1 MTPIQ
6 GVRRTATGLTAVL
19 WLALQAWA
27 QTPPTEAANPPR
39 AAEAPAAEAPAAA
52 ATSDA
57 TEFSAAPP
65 AAAAQSPAVGEATDA
80 TAGGDPA
87 AEAAATEAPV
97 ADTAATEA
105 AATDTATPEATTT
118 TIDTAAADSSATETA
133 PRAPEKSE
141 MARLASSQAL
151 VLDFAESSARA
162 VAVGER
168 GHILVSESRTDW
180 RQVADVP
187 TRANLNAVTAVGDKL
202 WAVGHDG
209 TILHSADGG
218 LTWVLQRSDPWRPST
233 DEEAFNP
240 RRGVPLLD
248 VLVLDEQRGLAIGA
262 YSLLLRTED
271 GGAHWEE
278 VDVLGTGSAA
288 AGAADTGDAAKTQA
302 AATAAEGSGE
312 ANDESWTFN
321 QADLELEEESDPHL
335 NAIAR
340 TGEGSIF
347 IVAERGAAFRSR
359 DEGQTWERLQLPYEG
374 SMFGVIGYEGQRV
387 LAFGMRGN
395 AFESNDLGDTWKR
408 VDTGVELSLMGGAAL
423 PEGGAAL
430 VGANGVVLVRPAA
443 DAPVTRYTFQ
453 TRALETPV
461 LSGVLVQSISALVV
475 GGEKGVGTFQAQ
487 AQ

>member
-6 GVRRTATGLTAVL
+6 GLRRTAAGLAAVL
-19 WLALQAWA
+19 WLALPAWA
-27 QTPPTEAANPPR
+27 QTPPTQAANPP
-39 AAEAPAAEAPAAA
+39 PAAEAPPATQANAATPAADAPAEAEPSADAGAPVDAAA
-52 ATSDA
+52 S
-57 TEFSAAPP
+57 
-65 AAAAQSPAVGEATDA
+65 EATA
-80 TAGGDPA
+80 TDTVA
-87 AEAAATEAPV
+87 
-97 ADTAATEA
+97 ADTAATA
-105 AATDTATPEATTT
+105 PATDPGGA
-118 TIDTAAADSSATETA
+118 DAAPAV
-133 PRAPEKSE
+133 PEKAE
-141 MARLASSQAL
+141 TARLAGSQAL

-209 TILHSADGG
+209 TILHSTDGG
-218 LTWVLQRSDPWRPST
+218 LTWLLQRSDPWRPSAD
-233 DEEAFNP
+233 DEEFNP

-248 VLVLDEQRGLAIGA
+248 VLMLDEQRGFAIGA

-278 VDVLGTGSAA
+278 VDVLGTGTAA
-288 AGAADTGDAAKTQA
+288 AGAADASD
-302 AATAAEGSGE
+302 AATADAAAAAAETGGE

-340 TGEGSIF
+340 TGDGSIF

-359 DEGQTWERLQLPYEG
+359 DEGKTWERLQLPYEG
-374 SMFGVIGYEGQRV
+374 SMFGVIGYEGQRL

-395 AFESNDLGDTWKR
+395 AFESNDLGATWKR

-430 VGANGVVLVRPAA
+430 VGANGVVLIRPTAE
-443 DAPVTRYTFQ
+443 APVTRHTFQ

-461 LSGVLVQSISALVV
+461 LSGVLVQSTSALVV

>member
-6 GVRRTATGLTAVL
+6 GLHRATVWLSTALL
-19 WLALQAWA
+19 LALPAWA
-27 QTPPTEAANPPR
+27 QTPDAAPPSSTP
-39 AAEAPAAEAPAAA
+39 PAAEAPA
-52 ATSDA
+52 
-57 TEFSAAPP
+57 SAAPGD
-65 AAAAQSPAVGEATDA
+65 AADA
-80 TAGGDPA
+80 TNAQVVPA
-87 AEAAATEAPV
+87 
-97 ADTAATEA
+97 D
-105 AATDTATPEATTT
+105 
-118 TIDTAAADSSATETA
+118 AAADAATTQGDAAGAAAPPPVDAPTA
-133 PRAPEKSE
+133 KAEV
-141 MARLASSQAL
+141 ARLAGSQAL
-151 VLDFAESSARA
+151 VLDFAETTARA

-187 TRANLNAVTAVGDKL
+187 TRVNLNAVTAVGDEL

-218 LTWVLQRSDPWRPST
+218 LSWVLQRSDPWRPSGD
-233 DEEAFNP
+233 DEEFNP

-248 VLVLDEQRGLAIGA
+248 VLMLDRQRGFAIGA
-262 YSLLLRTED
+262 YSLLLRTDD

-278 VDVLGTGSAA
+278 VDVLGSGTPARAA
-288 AGAADTGDAAKTQA
+288 AIAPESDG
-302 AATAAEGSGE
+302 TAAPGTDGE
-312 ANDESWTFN
+312 ADDASWTFN
-321 QADLELEEESDPHL
+321 QSDLELEEETDPHL

-340 TGEGSIF
+340 TGDGSIF

-359 DEGQTWERLQLPYEG
+359 DEGRRWERLQLPYEG
-374 SMFGVIGYEGQRV
+374 SMFGVIGYEGQRL

-395 AFESNDLGDTWKR
+395 AFESNDLGSNWKK

-423 PEGGAAL
+423 PEGGAVL
-430 VGANGVVLVRPAA
+430 VGANGVVLIRPTA
-443 DAPVTRYTFQ
+443 DAAVTRHTFQ

-461 LSGVLVQSISALVV
+461 LSGVLVQSASALVV